1 MPQRDGS
8 KVRSKVRGFEGSN
21 VLGSA
26 VPWLLYLL
34 FVCFCL
40 ATLLVRARAKPFWHD
55 EIYTVLHSQLP
66 SLQAMWSA
74 GLDGIDLSPP
84 LNTWLTRLV
93 HRAAGVGHVASR
105 AAPMAGFL
113 AMTLATFALL
123 RRRTNTPTAL
133 AGALLPCFTAAYRYA
148 YEARGYGVMVGL
160 FAVALY
166 AWSEAAR
173 GHRRTLHAA
182 SLAVALAASVWNH
195 YYGVLAFVPIVLGE
209 SVRSVRRRRID
220 GAILAALAGSVVATL
235 PLLPLAGAA
244 RAQAH
249 SFWSPAA
256 FGEVAAVYRFLF
268 GSFTD
273 RPLLMGAAV
282 LAGIVLLAQ
291 RRKGDATT
299 RQVAVHEAVAFA
311 AALLIPVF
319 GILLGLVVT
328 GVFVPRYAMSA
339 VVGASI
345 LLPLT
350 VWRTNTKGGIAEL
363 FLCGFLAVTFVSSMG
378 ASLLSPPV
386 LHDPYLSRPVLQRA
400 VTTEAQV
407 VSASS
412 LQFLQYWYYS
422 PTPQKGRLR
431 YLADPEEARRYMGS
445 DTIDRGYLA
454 LRRWTA
460 VPIDRFDE
468 YLPGRDEL
476 RVHEAG
482 SGWLLRKLADEGAA
496 TEQVG
501 AGPGERLYVVRLRRG
516 GPSSR

>member
-8 KVRSKVRGFEGSN
+8 TVRSKVRRFEGSK
-21 VLGSA
+21 VLVSA
-26 VPWLLYLL
+26 APWLLYLI
-34 FVCFCL
+34 FACFCL

-84 LNTWLTRLV
+84 LNTWITRLV
-93 HRAAGVGHVASR
+93 HRAAGVGHVATR
-105 AAPMAGFL
+105 VVPMAGFL
-113 AMTLATFALL
+113 TMTLATFALL

-148 YEARGYGVMVGL
+148 YEARGYGLMVGL
-160 FAVALY
+160 FAIALY

-173 GHRRTLHAA
+173 GHRRTLHGAF
-182 SLAVALAASVWNH
+182 LAIALAASVWNH

-209 SVRSVRRRRID
+209 SVRAVRRRRID
-220 GAILAALAGSVVATL
+220 GAIAAALGASILATL
-235 PLLPLAGAA
+235 PLLSLAGAA
-244 RAQAH
+244 RTQAH

-256 FGEVAAVYRFLF
+256 LGDVGTVYRFLF
-268 GSFTD
+268 GSLAD
-273 RPLLMGAAV
+273 RPLLTGAAV
-282 LAGIVLLAQ
+282 LAGIVLLGR
-291 RRKGDATT
+291 RRKGVTAL

-311 AALLIPVF
+311 SALLIPVF

-328 GVFVPRYAMSA
+328 GVFVPRYAMPA

-345 LLPLT
+345 LFPLA

-363 FLCGFLAVTFVSSMG
+363 FLCGFLAVTFGSSMG
-378 ASLLSPPV
+378 ASVVSPPV
-386 LHDPYLSRPVLQRA
+386 FQDPYLSRPLLQRA

-431 YLADPEEARRYMGS
+431 YLADPEEALRYMGS

-460 VPIDRFDE
+460 VPIDPFDD
-468 YLPGRDEL
+468 YMAGRDEL

-482 SGWLLRKLADEGAA
+482 TGWLLRKLADEGAVR
-496 TEQVG
+496 EQVG
-501 AGPGERLYVVRLRRG
+501 AGPGERLYAVRLRKG
-516 GPSSR
+516 NLSSR